1 MSIITAIQKRTGLLL
16 VVILGALAAFVLT
29 DLIGNAGRMGSDQV
43 IGEIDG
49 TEIKYQDFNN
59 QLQIMRDRME
69 AANQNKLN
77 ESQMP
82 MVRTQTWNE
91 LVTQYALKPEWEKLG
106 IMVTQEEV
114 IDMVQGNNISPQIK
128 QAFTD
133 PETGIFDK
141 DKVIAFIR
149 NLQNQPPQ
157 AQQQFAVFEQQLPE
171 SRRSEKYE
179 NLLRKSVYVTTA
191 EAKRRY
197 EDETTKLDLKFLY
210 VPYANIADSTVNVT
224 PDQIQE
230 YYNNHKEDYDDAAS
244 VAVEYIA
251 IPIAPSKA
259 DSMEVKR
266 YLSDIKN
273 KFASAQNDTSFVAIN
288 SQIET
293 NFAEL
298 SKSNLP
304 EAIKKEMGEE
314 VTIGM
319 VSEPTIVKGV
329 YTMFKVVKEV
339 GQVVDSV
346 KANHILFGTQGKSPE
361 EKLAIETKAKEVLA
375 QAKNGGNFS
384 ALAKEYSEDKS
395 NSEKGGELDWF
406 GRNAMVKPFEDATF
420 GATQTGILPELV
432 ETNYGY
438 HIIDVKDLKRTNKY
452 LVASVG
458 RLLEP
463 SQSTR
468 ETLYRQAGDL
478 ASSKNITEYEERT
491 KQYNLLSLQAND
503 VKQNARSL
511 NNIYD
516 PSIRQAIRW
525 AFEENTS
532 IGDISNEVFE
542 VDNQYIVMTL
552 KSRTKKGIQ
561 PLSKVYE
568 QVRRKVIEE
577 AKKKEI
583 LAKLKDKTGTL
594 EEIATAFGEQARVLS
609 QPNYTY
615 ITTTLNG
622 VGFAPKA
629 VGMAFGMKEGE
640 TSKPIVDETGI
651 VIMKVEKYN
660 NAGEVADYAKYK
672 EPLVQDRQQVFNTNG
687 ILRAIKQLTDTE
699 ENIDSFY

>member
-133 PETGIFDK
+133 PETGVFDK

-149 NLQNQPPQ
+149 NLQNQSPQ

-346 KANHILFGTQGKSPE
+346 KANHILFSTQGKSPE

-568 QVRRKVIEE
+568 QVRRKVLEE

-640 TSKPIVDETGI
+640 TSKPIADETGI

>member
-133 PETGIFDK
+133 PETGVFDK

-640 TSKPIVDETGI
+640 TSKPIADETGI